1 LNAVRS
7 GGISQAKTLLR
18 DHEFRGSDEHE
29 GEWLRQ
35 RAGQR
40 DHREVLPGDYLVIRP
55 GPNFHCR

>member
-7 GGISQAKTLLR
+7 GGISQAKALLR

-35 RAGQR
+35 RAGKR
-40 DHREVLPGDYLVIRP
+40 DHREVLSGDYVVIRV
-55 GPNFHCR
+55 RLS